1 MPKFFWALTQILLS
15 CACFMEKDPMIV
27 ADILFSFFKNPIWC
41 CKINTKNE
49 ESYFCCDKKSFKLN
63 ELLSFRKLCV
73 ELDSVNVFRMTCFL
87 YTFWYI
93 FVFVRKIG
101 KDLTTV
107 LAQKYIIYSF
117 HFLLIHFFIVTDI
130 SLLRKFFFP
139 NQKPNERFAWAFSL
153 SCVIDTLWNQI

>member
-117 HFLLIHFFIVTDI
+117 HFLLIHFSSSPIFHFWEN
-130 SLLRKFFFP
+130 SFFQIK
-139 NQKPNERFAWAFSL
+139 NQMKDLHELFLYLEW
-153 SCVIDTLWNQI
+153 